1 MGRDSAATAYITT
14 PIRRRRAPARA
25 YLMYHST
32 LQPAETGTVRH
43 LTINPALDAQRH
55 NSDAPTFEDLQSA
68 QPISRDAALRLIR
81 CPDEELPELLAA
93 ARSAKERFKPGV
105 ITYSRKVFLPLTNL
119 CRDYC
124 GYCTFRRDPG
134 EPGAH
139 TMTPDE
145 VLDVARQ
152 GEKLGCTEALFSLGD
167 KPELLFPEM
176 RETLRHLGYKS
187 TLHYLEAMCELV
199 LRQTSLLP
207 HPNPGLLS
215 AQWIERLA
223 AVSPSMGLMLETTS
237 HDLLRPG
244 AAHDNAPDKVPA
256 KRLRT
261 IEDAGKQKVP
271 FTTGLLLGI
280 GESPEDRVDTLLAIR
295 DLHQRYGHIQE
306 VIVQNFRVKPAI
318 PMAHW
323 PEPSRGDMLRAV
335 AVARLLLPNV
345 NIQAPP
351 NLNAPYYEE
360 LLDAGINDW
369 GGVSPLTPDYI
380 NPEKPW
386 PHLEQLRLR
395 TEAKGFQLRQR
406 LPVYPE
412 FVPAAAS
419 KSALLADKLHAAVS
433 SDGLARRAA

>member
-1 MGRDSAATAYITT
+1 MLSSEITGVSSL
-14 PIRRRRAPARA
+14 RASCGEVLA
-25 YLMYHST
+25 S
-32 LQPAETGTVRH
+32 VRPG
-43 LTINPALDAQRH
+43 I
-55 NSDAPTFEDLQSA
+55 
-68 QPISRDAALRLIR
+68 PISRIDALHLVRS
-81 CPDEELPELLAA
+81 PEENLPQLLAA
-93 ARSAKERFKPGV
+93 ARAAKERFKPGI

-124 GYCTFRRDPG
+124 GYCTFRRDPND
-134 EPGAH
+134 PGAH

-145 VLDVARQ
+145 VLQIARA

-199 LRQTSLLP
+199 LRETSLLP

-215 AQWIERLA
+215 AEWIARLA
-223 AVSPSMGLMLETTS
+223 AVSPSMGLMLETTNDS
-237 HDLLRPG
+237 LLAPG

-256 KRLRT
+256 RRLRT
-261 IEDAGKQKVP
+261 IEEAGKQNVP
-271 FTTGLLLGI
+271 FTTGLLVGI

-295 DLHQRYGHIQE
+295 DLHERYGHIQE

-323 PEPSRGDMLRAV
+323 PEPTRGEMLRTI

-351 NLNAPYYEE
+351 NLSSPYYED

-369 GGVSPLTPDYI
+369 GGISPLTPDYI

-386 PHLEQLRLR
+386 PHLEQLRQR
-395 TEAKGFQLRQR
+395 TESKGFQLRQR

-412 FVPAAAS
+412 FTP
-419 KSALLADKLHAAVS
+419 ALLARPGFLSAKLHAATD
-433 SDGLARRAA
+433 SDGLSRRAA